1 APAELVDGG
10 DSIIAPLPQ
19 GAPVGERLESLLRRL
34 AELREQAAP
43 LAARKSD
50 LMASAARPN
59 FWDNREQAQALYDE
73 IWRIDGIFA
82 ALDSLERAA
91 RDEMDVGRGVR
102 TAEREEQAGSR
113 PTPGIP
119 RPSPLEERLEA
130 LESQARHAAF
140 LVTCREGQGLGDAVL
155 TLTLVA
161 SHGTDLNAVGMLGQM
176 YAALARRRGL
186 E

>member
-43 LAARKSD
+43 LAARKSE

-59 FWDNREQAQALYDE
+59 FWDNREQAQGLYDE

-91 RDEMDVGRGVR
+91 RDEADTARDLGREGVR
-102 TAEREEQAGSR
+102 TGEREGAEAG
-113 PTPGIP
+113 TPGLP
-119 RPSPLEERLEA
+119 RGPA
-130 LESQARHAAF
+130 LRP
-140 LVTCREGQGLGDAVL
+140 
-155 TLTLVA
+155 
-161 SHGTDLNAVGMLGQM
+161 
-176 YAALARRRGL
+176 RG
-186 E
+186 